1 MKLLLAGSVIFLCTF
16 SAWAGTFLETF
27 DAADMDEWQEL
38 VMLDA
43 EPGSWEVLDG
53 ELQAISH
60 GGLTRLLV
68 TGDETWEDYTITVD
82 IKPLKKHGPGN
93 IAIAARVMENW
104 AVWCVIGNL
113 PILEPDARASCYYGN
128 FHDDGNFRLLK
139 SKRSPF
145 LKLNKWSPMKLRVS
159 GNMLTLSVN
168 GQQILGIMEI
178 PEPIVIPGLLEEFP
192 EFLTGGAG
200 LGLTNYTVRFD
211 NITITGENIP
221 DKGGLSVEPSAKLAA
236 TWANLKRF

>member
-1 MKLLLAGSVIFLCTF
+1 
-16 SAWAGTFLETF
+16 
-27 DAADMDEWQEL
+27 
-38 VMLDA
+38 
-43 EPGSWEVLDG
+43 
-53 ELQAISH
+53 
-60 GGLTRLLV
+60 
-68 TGDETWEDYTITVD
+68 
-82 IKPLKKHGPGN
+82 
-93 IAIAARVMENW
+93 
-104 AVWCVIGNL
+104 
-113 PILEPDARASCYYGN
+113 
-128 FHDDGNFRLLK
+128 
-139 SKRSPF
+139 
-145 LKLNKWSPMKLRVS
+145 MKLRVS